1 MIPKNE
7 RIPVD
12 SNRGHWRIWLYG
24 ESCTGKTYLA
34 DKFPNV
40 FMINTDGNVTEVGAP
55 RFRLADQI
63 TQAGSVTKKKLAWDV
78 FKDLITELETVDTT
92 YETICLDL
100 IEDFYEF
107 CRTYMYKKM
116 GITHESDANFKAW
129 DMVRTEFYGTIRR
142 LFSLPY
148 NFIMISQEDK
158 SRDIMAKNGDKITS
172 IRPNINEKVAI
183 KLMGMTTICARLVK
197 DGNVRTIEFKSNDSV
212 FGGSRIP
219 IAKDTIICSYENL
232 MEIINQGHAA
242 AAPKQSVA
250 VPNQDIAVPEKES
263 SVPNQEVTVPIA
275 KAETAEI
282 PSRRRRRSKA
292 EESDA
297 VQEETA
303 SADTAGK
310 DAVVEFGIN
319 SDEEDRTQEAQA
331 EIEEPVKTPR
341 RRRIR

>member
-1 MIPKNE
+1 
-7 RIPVD
+7 
-12 SNRGHWRIWLYG
+12 
-24 ESCTGKTYLA
+24 
-34 DKFPNV
+34 
-40 FMINTDGNVTEVGAP
+40 
-55 RFRLADQI
+55 
-63 TQAGSVTKKKLAWDV
+63 
-78 FKDLITELETVDTT
+78 
-92 YETICLDL
+92 
-100 IEDFYEF
+100 
-107 CRTYMYKKM
+107 
-116 GITHESDANFKAW
+116 
-129 DMVRTEFYGTIRR
+129 
-142 LFSLPY
+142 
-148 NFIMISQEDK
+148 
-158 SRDIMAKNGDKITS
+158 
-172 IRPNINEKVAI
+172 
-183 KLMGMTTICARLVK
+183 
-197 DGNVRTIEFKSNDSV
+197 
-212 FGGSRIP
+212 
-219 IAKDTIICSYENL
+219 

-303 SADTAGK
+303 SADTSADTAGK

-331 EIEEPVKTPR
+331 ETEEPVKTPR